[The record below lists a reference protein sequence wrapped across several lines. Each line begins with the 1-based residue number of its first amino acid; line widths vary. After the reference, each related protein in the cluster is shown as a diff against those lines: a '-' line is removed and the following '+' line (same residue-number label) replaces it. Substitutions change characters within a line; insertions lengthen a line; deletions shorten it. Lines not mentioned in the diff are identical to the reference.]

1 MHSRDIY
8 GASGSEREH
17 GEKETAH
24 SGQRAKAVCKIVLF
38 LLSLFCFIF
47 RDGFL
52 FSVDSSEN
60 KLKYSC

>member
-1 MHSRDIY
+1 MV
-8 GASGSEREH
+8 GARGGIIERE
-17 GEKETAH
+17 KERH
-24 SGQRAKAVCKIVLF
+24 PQSGQRAKAVCKIVLF